1 MELIFEIVSY
11 HRLSPE
17 QISKKSIKDSIT
29 LGRSEENDWHLPDPE
44 KVVSGVHAKVERQS
58 DGFFIYDLSTNGL
71 FINRSVEALG
81 PNKSHKLMTDD
92 LLTFGDYE
100 VSVSFVE
107 QKNVIIPD
115 EPLLKAK
122 GMSDLDDEFPSAVV
136 QGINSSKLADDLFS
150 LDKGHDELMP
160 VVNNDLDD
168 YFEAPQSIPEEWD
181 EDFLKMYSSSTAA
194 AKLNIEPETPKVKKA
209 PAQQVPPQK
218 VEQPKPAPI
227 PEKVVTPQPVYKQP
241 EVQKPIERSTVSTTS
256 GQLAFLQGLG
266 VSPEIASD
274 VMSDKLMHDMGE
286 CMQLMLLGL
295 MESLRNRSS
304 LKNEFRVNQTTFQQ
318 KENNPLKFSASID
331 DVFQNLFLRK
341 STSFL
346 PADKAITEAFN
357 DTRKHD
363 IALTAG
369 TLGEIEG
376 ILSQLDPNSIESKDM
391 KDSMLDN
398 VLPGNKQLRYW
409 KLYKTLHADM
419 TNDISNQGSS
429 ALSDDFVRAY
439 DEKIKSL

>member
-29 LGRSEENDWHLPDPE
+29 LGRSENNDWHLPDPE
-44 KVVSGVHAKVERQS
+44 KVVSGIHAKVERQA

-81 PNKSHKLMTDD
+81 KDKAHKLEQDD

-100 VSVSFVE
+100 VSVTLVE
-107 QKNVIIPD
+107 QKQSVISDDASQKTSNVTQLHEELPVAGV
-115 EPLLKAK
+115 K
-122 GMSDLDDEFPSAVV
+122 
-136 QGINSSKLADDLFS
+136 GINSAQLADDLFD
-150 LDKGHDELMP
+150 LDTKKDEFKA
-160 VVNNDLDD
+160 VVNNNLDD
-168 YFEAPQSIPEEWD
+168 YFEAPQPIPEEWD
-181 EDFLKMYSSSTAA
+181 EDFLNLSSSKASVASTSPLDFEPVVPQPVAQS
-194 AKLNIEPETPKVKKA
+194 IPEPELQKA
-209 PAQQVPPQK
+209 PQK
-218 VEQPKPAPI
+218 VAPVPQAAFEEPIVKKP
-227 PEKVVTPQPVYKQP
+227 VVNKALS
-241 EVQKPIERSTVSTTS
+241 STNTT
-256 GQLAFLQGLG
+256 GQQAFLQGLG
-266 VSPEIASD
+266 VSADIASAG
-274 VMSDKLMHDMGE
+274 VSDHLMHEMGE

-295 MESLRNRSS
+295 MESLRNRSN

-346 PADKAITEAFN
+346 PANKAVTEAFN
-357 DTRKHD
+357 DTKKHD

-376 ILSQLDPNSIESKDM
+376 ILSQLDPNGIENRDLNDSI
-391 KDSMLDN
+391 LDN
-398 VLPGNKQLRYW
+398 VLPGHKQLRYW

-419 TNDISNQGSS
+419 KNEISNQGSS

-439 DEKIKSL
+439 DKKIKSL

>member
-29 LGRSEENDWHLPDPE
+29 LGRSENNDWHLPDPE
-44 KVVSGVHAKVERQS
+44 KVVSGVHAKVERQV

-81 PNKSHKLMTDD
+81 KDKAHKLAQDD

-100 VSVSFVE
+100 VSVTLVE
-107 QKNVIIPD
+107 QQNSLNSNNISHQTPIDNYVPEELASSEI
-115 EPLLKAK
+115 
-122 GMSDLDDEFPSAVV
+122 
-136 QGINSSKLADDLFS
+136 QGINSVKLADDLFS
-150 LDKGHDELMP
+150 LDTNTVESLP
-160 VVNNDLDD
+160 VVNNALDD

-181 EDFLKMYSSSTAA
+181 DDFLNISSTKTASIPSIDLETA
-194 AKLNIEPETPKVKKA
+194 LHQPVKQDTREPVRQQAVQKVTSTPQMPFEEPIVKK
-209 PAQQVPPQK
+209 
-218 VEQPKPAPI
+218 
-227 PEKVVTPQPVYKQP
+227 PVLQS
-241 EVQKPIERSTVSTTS
+241 STLVSNKS
-256 GQLAFLQGLG
+256 GQQAFLEGLG
-266 VSPEIASD
+266 VSPDMTSD
-274 VMSDKLMHDMGE
+274 TVTDQLMHEMGE
-286 CMQLMLLGL
+286 CMKLMLLGL
-295 MESLRNRSS
+295 MESLRNRSN

-346 PADKAITEAFN
+346 PAHKAVTEAFN
-357 DTRKHD
+357 DTKKHD

-369 TLGEIEG
+369 ALGEIKG
-376 ILSQLDPNSIESKDM
+376 ILSQLDPNRIENR
-391 KDSMLDN
+391 DSNDSVLDN
-398 VLPGNKQLRYW
+398 VLPGHKQLRYW
-409 KLYKTLHADM
+409 KLYKTLHSDI
-419 TNDISNQGSS
+419 TNEISNQGSS

-439 DEKIKSL
+439 DKKINSL

>member
-29 LGRSEENDWHLPDPE
+29 LGRSENNDWHLPDPE
-44 KVVSGVHAKVERQS
+44 KVVSGVHAKVERQV

-81 PNKSHKLMTDD
+81 KDKAHKLAQDD

-100 VSVSFVE
+100 VSVTLVE
-107 QKNVIIPD
+107 QQNSLNSNDISHQTPIDNYVPEELASSEI
-115 EPLLKAK
+115 
-122 GMSDLDDEFPSAVV
+122 
-136 QGINSSKLADDLFS
+136 QGINSVKLADDLFS
-150 LDKGHDELMP
+150 LDTNTVESMP
-160 VVNNDLDD
+160 VVNNNLDD

-181 EDFLKMYSSSTAA
+181 EDFLNISSTKTTSIPSIDLETAVHQPV
-194 AKLNIEPETPKVKKA
+194 KQHTPEAV
-209 PAQQVPPQK
+209 PQK
-218 VEQPKPAPI
+218 VHQ
-227 PEKVVTPQPVYKQP
+227 KVASTPQMTFEEPIVKKPVLQS
-241 EVQKPIERSTVSTTS
+241 STLASNTS
-256 GQLAFLQGLG
+256 GQQAFLEGLG
-266 VSPEIASD
+266 VSPDMTSD
-274 VMSDKLMHDMGE
+274 TVTDQLMHEMGE
-286 CMQLMLLGL
+286 CMKLMLLGL
-295 MESLRNRSS
+295 MESLRNRSN

-346 PADKAITEAFN
+346 PAHKAVTEAFN
-357 DTRKHD
+357 DTKKHD

-369 TLGEIEG
+369 ALGEIKG
-376 ILSQLDPNSIESKDM
+376 ILSQLDPNGIENRDLN
-391 KDSMLDN
+391 DSVLDN
-398 VLPGNKQLRYW
+398 VLPGHKQLRYW
-409 KLYKTLHADM
+409 KLYKTLHSDI
-419 TNDISNQGSS
+419 TNEISNQGSS

-439 DEKIKSL
+439 DKKINSL